1 MGKPAILGGKPTL
14 ENPLPRTNNI
24 GEKEKEAAMRVLDS
38 GIISD
43 FIGSAGNKFLG
54 GKEVI
59 NLEESFKKKFDVK
72 YAVTFNSA
80 TTALDAA
87 VCALGIGP
95 KDEVIVSPYTMSA
108 SATSILMNMAI
119 PVFAD
124 IETDTFNLDPKSIK
138 ENITDKTKAIL
149 VVNLFGGS
157 ARYDK
162 IMEIA
167 KEHNLKVIED
177 NAQGPGAKFNEKYL
191 GTVADIGIF
200 SFNCHKTIQCG
211 EGGVLVTNSENYAYR
226 AQLKRNHGEIVLDN
240 LNNDDAIFG
249 SNYRL
254 TELQA
259 AIAVEQLKKLD
270 FLNEKR
276 IYLADYLTKK
286 LNEISGLT
294 PPFVL
299 PNTKHVY
306 YLYPI
311 KFNEDTIGISRNL
324 FAKSMEKEGFP
335 LNQGYVK
342 PLYLM
347 RIFQNLK
354 IFPNSKF
361 PFSFQNYKE
370 GICPNVEK
378 FFKKELLYTTI
389 CRHPLT
395 TEHIDLFITAIK
407 KVLMHIPE
415 LKLLE
420 R

>member
-1 MGKPAILGGKPTL
+1 MEKPAILGGKPVL

-24 GEKEKEAAMRVLDS
+24 DEKEKMAAMRVLDS
-38 GIISD
+38 GILSD
-43 FIGSAGNKFLG
+43 FLGSAGDKFLG

-59 NLEESFKKKFDVK
+59 KLEESFRKKFDVR
-72 YAVTFNSA
+72 YAITFNSA

-95 KDEVIVSPYTMSA
+95 GDEVIVSPYTMSA
-108 SATSILMNMAI
+108 TATCILMNMAI

-124 IETDTFNLDPKSIK
+124 IEMDTFNLDPKSIK
-138 ENITDKTKAIL
+138 KNITDKTKAIL

-157 ARYDK
+157 ARYDE
-162 IMEIA
+162 IMKIA

-177 NAQGPGAKFNEKYL
+177 NAQGPGAKFNDKYL
-191 GTVADIGIF
+191 GTIADLGIF

-211 EGGVLVTNSENYAYR
+211 EGGVLVTNDKRYAYR
-226 AQLKRNHGEIVLDN
+226 AQLKRNHGEVILDD
-240 LNNDDAIFG
+240 LNDDDAIFG

-259 AIAVEQLKKLD
+259 AIADEQLKKLD

-276 IYLADYLTKK
+276 IHLANYLTKK
-286 LNEISGLT
+286 LNDIDGLT

-311 KFNEDTIGISRNL
+311 KFDEKIGISRDL
-324 FAKSMEKEGFP
+324 FVKAVEKEGFF
-335 LNQGYVK
+335 LNHGYPK
-342 PLYLM
+342 PIYLM
-347 RIFQNLK
+347 KIFQNMK

-361 PFSFQNYKE
+361 PFSCQEYKE
-370 GICPNVEK
+370 GLCPNVERL
-378 FFKKELLYTTI
+378 FKKELLYTTM
-389 CRHPLT
+389 CRYPLT
-395 TEHIDLFITAIK
+395 TEHIDFFVMAIK
-407 KVLMHIPE
+407 KIIAHVPE
-415 LKLLE
+415 LKILE